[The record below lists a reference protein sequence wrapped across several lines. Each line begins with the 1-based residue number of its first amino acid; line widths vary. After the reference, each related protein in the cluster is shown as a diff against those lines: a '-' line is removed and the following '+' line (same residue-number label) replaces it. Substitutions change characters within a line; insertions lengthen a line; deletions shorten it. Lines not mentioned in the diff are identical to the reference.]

1 MNEAKYRE
9 AEAAYWRTQGMD
21 APAEHWVRLAATD
34 TNVRVLEHGEGPPVL
49 FIHGGPNAASG
60 WVSLIAHLEGFRCL
74 LVDRPGTGLSDPYP
88 MRTDNLP
95 AIGARFV
102 GDVLD
107 GLGLESAHVVASSLG
122 GHLALRSAAHAPE
135 RFRRMVQ
142 MACPAVVP
150 GDRMPP
156 FMAGMRNPVTRRLA
170 TLFPPNPR
178 MNASILRQIGHGASL
193 DAGRLPRGM
202 DAWYLEMQR
211 HTDTM
216 KSDLALVASIVRD
229 HETMRLTERDFRAVP
244 VPTRFLWG
252 ADDTFGGEDVA
263 RRIVGWMP
271 DAELTMIPDAGH
283 LPWIDFPERIAA
295 ETAAFLSAGDRGA
308 ATAVAGAG
316 EAAAVPPAGG
326 GAPAAAAGHR

>member
-1 MNEAKYRE
+1 MNEARYRE
-9 AEAAYWRTQGMD
+9 AEATFWRTHGMD
-21 APAEHWVRLAATD
+21 APAEHWVRLAATG
-34 TNVRVLEHGEGPPVL
+34 TNVRVLEWGEGDPAL

-60 WVSLIAHLEGFRCL
+60 WVSLVAHLEGFRCL
-74 LVDRPGTGLSDPYP
+74 LVDRPGTGLSDPFP
-88 MRTDNLP
+88 LRTSNLP
-95 AIGARFV
+95 AVGARFV

-107 GLGLESAHVVASSLG
+107 GLGLERAHVVASSIG

-135 RFRRMVQ
+135 RFGRMVQ

-156 FMAGMRNPVTRRLA
+156 FMAGLRNPVTRRLA
-170 TLFPPNPR
+170 TLFPPNPK

-193 DAGRLPRGM
+193 DAGRLPTGM

-216 KSDLALVASIVRD
+216 KSDLAAMASIVRD
-229 HETMRLTERDFRAVP
+229 HESVRLSERDFRAVP

-263 RRIVGWMP
+263 RRLVGWMP

-283 LPWIDFPERIAA
+283 LPWIDFPELIAA
-295 ETAAFLSAGDRGA
+295 ETAAFLHAGDRRAATKAVGA
-308 ATAVAGAG
+308 ATAAPTAT
-316 EAAAVPPAGG
+316 AAV
-326 GAPAAAAGHR
+326 AASAVAADPR